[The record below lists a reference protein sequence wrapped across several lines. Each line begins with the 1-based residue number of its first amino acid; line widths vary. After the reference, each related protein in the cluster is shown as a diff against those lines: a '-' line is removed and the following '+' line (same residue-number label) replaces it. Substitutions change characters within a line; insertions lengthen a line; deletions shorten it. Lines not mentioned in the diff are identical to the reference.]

1 MKKPTWKKHENAY
14 LNLKGY
20 IVANHKSKDFKIQD
34 IDLSFI
40 KDYEFYLKTNR
51 KFSQATVNKV
61 LQRFKKMLSYALEQK
76 EIEQHPFAGYK
87 FSLQKREVVYLT
99 PNELKLLEKS
109 KPKAPRLAL
118 VKDLFIFCCY
128 TGLAFNEMDH
138 LKQSNIEKGF
148 DGKLWISLER
158 EKTHRQVA
166 IPILRSE
173 EHTSELQSRP
183 HLVCR

>member
-1 MKKPTWKKHENAY
+1 MNDIYNRYKGNNDKNITYLLEFYVNYLKRLEQLIGIDMKKPTWKKHENAY

-76 EIEQHPFAGYK
+76 EIEQHTFANYK
-87 FSLQKREVVYLT
+87 FSLQKKEVVYLT
-99 PNELKLLEKS
+99 PT
-109 KPKAPRLAL
+109 KP
-118 VKDLFIFCCY
+118 
-128 TGLAFNEMDH
+128 
-138 LKQSNIEKGF
+138 
-148 DGKLWISLER
+148 LWTFS
-158 EKTHRQVA
+158 
-166 IPILRSE
+166 P
-173 EHTSELQSRP
+173 
-183 HLVCR
+183 